1 MIMLTGDTR
10 GEAERIAREL
20 GLQSYYAELRPEDKV
35 RIVEELQQSGYVV
48 MMVGD
53 GINDAPAL
61 ARADVGVAIGAG
73 TQVAIESADVVL
85 VRNDPRDVVNVL
97 ALSREM
103 RKKMLSNVAWALFYN
118 TVVMVMASGALAGI
132 GVILTPAL
140 GAGLMAI
147 SDIVAVAISA
157 R

>member
-1 MIMLTGDTR
+1 MLTGDAR
-10 GEAERIAREL
+10 GEAERIACEL

-35 RIVEELQQSGYVV
+35 RIVEELRRSGHIV

-103 RKKMLSNVAWALFYN
+103 RKKMLSNVAWTLLYN
-118 TVVMVMASGALAGI
+118 TVVMVTASGTLAWA
-132 GVILTPAL
+132 GVVLTPAL
-140 GAGLMAI
+140 GAGLMAV
-147 SDIVAVAISA
+147 SDIVTVAISA

>member
-1 MIMLTGDTR
+1 MLTGDAR

-35 RIVEELQQSGYVV
+35 RIVEELRRSGHIV

-103 RKKMLSNVAWALFYN
+103 RKKMLSNVAWTLLYN
-118 TVVMVMASGALAGI
+118 TVVMVTASGTLAWA
-132 GVILTPAL
+132 GVVLTPAL
-140 GAGLMAI
+140 GAGLMAV
-147 SDIVAVAISA
+147 SDIVTVAISA

>member
-1 MIMLTGDTR
+1 MLTGDAR

-35 RIVEELQQSGYVV
+35 RIVEELRRSGHIV

-103 RKKMLSNVAWALFYN
+103 RKKMLSNVAWTLLYN
-118 TVVMVMASGALAGI
+118 TVVMVTASGTLAWA
-132 GVILTPAL
+132 GVVLTPAL
-140 GAGLMAI
+140 GAGLMAVG
-147 SDIVAVAISA
+147 DIVTVAISA